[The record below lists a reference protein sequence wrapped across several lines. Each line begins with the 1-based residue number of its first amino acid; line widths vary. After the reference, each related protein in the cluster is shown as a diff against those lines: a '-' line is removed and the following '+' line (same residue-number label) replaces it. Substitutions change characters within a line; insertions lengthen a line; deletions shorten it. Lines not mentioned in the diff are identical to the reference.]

1 MAYGFNGMNR
11 PAFYLKN
18 LWCQRHLS
26 LACLLGFFI
35 SIRVMAADGDWSL
48 RTWRSDEGL
57 PNNNVTS
64 LAQTDDGYLWVAT
77 TGHFARFD
85 GVHFE
90 EFTPRNAL
98 PAFSGPLGR
107 VSTFLKDSR
116 GGLWL
121 AMAHG
126 PIVRLKSGTAQI
138 FTNNLP
144 DYIVQSIVEDKDGGI
159 WITYHGNVVCRIA
172 DGLVTRFNS
181 QDGLPDRYD
190 CALTADHLGRIWF
203 AKDGQVGRYE
213 ANHFNVLNK
222 TLGRNARL
230 APASAGGIWICSGRE
245 LFKCDDS
252 GVVTS
257 AGTFRPDVSGTDPT
271 SLLEDKSGAV
281 WIGTT
286 ADGLFRFDGSDFE
299 KIPSSHPYISS
310 LMQDREG
317 NLWVGTGG
325 GGLDMIRPRAF
336 TLENEK
342 TGLPFGA
349 VQSVCEDSAGN
360 IWATTQSGLLVCRTN
375 ENWHIVSAQT
385 NWPGG
390 RATCV
395 TVDRD
400 GAVWIGTQN
409 HALTRLSNGQFTTW
423 RTQQGFSSHVV
434 RGLLADTNG
443 DLWIVEEEPDVVQR
457 FHNGQFV
464 TINMPAAAG
473 VPRGLCKD
481 AKGNLW
487 VGTSKGFLLRIA
499 DGAISDETTNISH
512 YYTSIRTLTSTP
524 DGSLWIGYAGWGLGR
539 FKDGHFGRISTTNGL
554 FNGYLSQIVPD
565 GLGWLWFGSDRGI
578 FKARESDLDN
588 VVEGRSQNVLCV
600 HYGEGNDMPSL
611 QASFGVTPNVLR
623 SSNDRLWFPTL
634 SALAVVN
641 LDNLQEDSQPP
652 SVLLKEV
659 IVDDKIVASYGGPMP
674 VTEGADLSATGTKLR
689 LPPDHHRLEFDFTA
703 LCFSA
708 PENIHFQCR
717 LAGIDDDWVNVPT
730 GPWDFSYSRLASGHY
745 QFLVRAQ
752 NGDTPWS
759 QASIVKLDVMPFFWD
774 TWWFRS
780 AVVVLFTA
788 AVIAIVRYVS
798 FRRLQLKLRALE
810 QQAALDKE
818 RSRIARDIHDD
829 LGGSLTQIKLLFE
842 LAQRNRSTPD
852 KVEHLGQEGLAA
864 TRQIIKSMDEIVWA
878 VNPRNDSLPYLVD
891 YLGQFAIEFLS
902 RAGIRCRVDLPERP
916 VAWAI
921 SPEVRHNLFLA
932 VKEALNNVIQHA
944 GADEV
949 WLRITAANDVLT
961 IIIEDNGRGINGK
974 ANGDFADGL
983 PNISQRMAD
992 IGGRSTIESTAE
1004 KGTRVFLIFPKPN

>member
-1 MAYGFNGMNR
+1 MNR
-11 PAFYLKN
+11 VAYFVKI
-18 LWCQRHLS
+18 LWRWRHFP
-26 LACLLGFFI
+26 LACLLGLFI
-35 SIRVMAADGDWSL
+35 SFEAMADDGDWSL
-48 RTWRSDEGL
+48 QSWLSDNGL

-90 EFTPRNAL
+90 EFTPHDAL
-98 PAFSGPLGR
+98 PAFNGPLGR
-107 VSTFLKDSR
+107 VSTFLKDSQ

-121 AMAHG
+121 AMIHG

-144 DYIVQSIVEDKDGGI
+144 DYIVQAMVEDKEGAI
-159 WITYHGNVVCRIA
+159 WVTYHGNVVCRIKE
-172 DGLVTRFNS
+172 GKTTRFTSN
-181 QDGLPDRYD
+181 DGLPNRYD
-190 CALTADHLGRIWF
+190 CTLTVDRLGRIWF
-203 AKDGQVGRYE
+203 AKDGQVGRFDT
-213 ANHFNVLNK
+213 NHFNVLNK
-222 TLGRNARL
+222 TLGRNVRL
-230 APASAGGIWICSGRE
+230 ACATTGGIWICSGRE
-245 LFKCDDS
+245 LFKCDDA

-281 WIGTT
+281 WIGTA
-286 ADGLFRFDGSDFE
+286 ADGLFRFDGSIFE
-299 KIPSSHPYISS
+299 KISSSHPYISS
-310 LMQDREG
+310 LLQDREG

-349 VQSVCEDSAGN
+349 VQSVCQDITGN
-360 IWATTQSGLLVCRTN
+360 IWATTASGLLACRTN
-375 ENWHIVSAQT
+375 ESWFIVSAGT

-395 TVDRD
+395 AADRE
-400 GAVWIGTQN
+400 GAIWIGTQN
-409 HALTRLSNGQFTTW
+409 HVLYRLDGDHFTSW
-423 RTQQGFSSHVV
+423 RTQQGFSGHVV

-443 DLWIVEEEPDVVQR
+443 DVWMVEEEPDVVQR
-457 FHNGQFV
+457 FHGGQFD
-464 TINMPAAAG
+464 TINLPAAAG

-481 AKGNLW
+481 TKGNLW
-487 VGTSKGFLLRIA
+487 IGTSKGFLLRIA
-499 DGAISDETTNISH
+499 NGIISDETTNVSH
-512 YYTSIRTLTSTP
+512 FYTSIRTLAVTP

-539 FKDGHFGRISTTNGL
+539 FKDGHFARISGPQGL
-554 FNGYLSQIVPD
+554 FNSYLSQIVPD
-565 GLGWLWFGSDRGI
+565 GQGWLWFGSDRGI
-578 FKARESDLDN
+578 FKAKENDLDD
-588 VVEGRSQNVLCV
+588 VAEGRAQSVLCV
-600 HYGEGNDMPSL
+600 HYGEGNALPSL
-611 QASFGVTPNVLR
+611 QASFGVTPNVLH
-623 SSNDRLWFPTL
+623 SSNNRLWFPTL
-634 SALAVVN
+634 SALAVVD

-652 SVLLKEV
+652 PVLLKQV
-659 IVDDKIVASYGGPMP
+659 VMDDKIIASYGGPMP
-674 VTEGADLSATGTKLR
+674 VTEGIDLRAAGTKLR
-689 LPPDHHRLEFDFTA
+689 LPPNHHRLEFDFTA

-708 PENIHFQCR
+708 PENVHFQCR
-717 LAGIDDDWVNVPT
+717 LVGIDDDWVNVT
-730 GPWDFSYSRLASGHY
+730 GPWNISYSRLAAGNY
-745 QFLVRAQ
+745 QFLLRAQ

-759 QASIVKLDVMPFFWD
+759 QASAVKLDVLPFFWE

-780 AVVVLFTA
+780 ATLLLFTA
-788 AVIAIVRYVS
+788 AIIAVVRYVS
-798 FRRLQLKLRALE
+798 FRRLRMKLHTLE

-818 RSRIARDIHDD
+818 RSRIAKDIHDD

-842 LAQRNRSTPD
+842 LTQRNRSTPD
-852 KVEHLGQEGLAA
+852 KVERLGQEGLAA

-878 VNPRNDSLPYLVD
+878 VNPRNDSLPHLVD

-902 RAGIRCRVDLPERP
+902 RAGIRCRVDLPDYP

-944 GADEV
+944 GANEV
-949 WLRITAANDVLT
+949 WLRITAINDVLT
-961 IIIEDNGRGINGK
+961 IIIEDNGHGFNGK
-974 ANGDFADGL
+974 TNGEFADGL
-983 PNISQRMAD
+983 PNMSQRMAE
-992 IGGRSTIESTAE
+992 IGGRSNIESTAE